1 MPGPGV
7 GNDLLQPPGG
17 LPAQDFRRPLVG
29 GDEHRRIPRPAG
41 LQLGGDLPAGDF
53 PGGVDDLFH
62 GVTVAAAQIE
72 HAAFA
77 ALVQMFQGQQMGF
90 RQIPD
95 VDIVPDAGAVGG
107 GIVVAVDADV
117 DRKSVV

>member
-17 LPAQDFRRPLVG
+17 LPAQDFRRSLVG

-53 PGGVDDLFH
+53 PGGVDD
-62 GVTVAAAQIE
+62 A
-72 HAAFA
+72 
-77 ALVQMFQGQQMGF
+77 
-90 RQIPD
+90 
-95 VDIVPDAGAVGG
+95 
-107 GIVVAVDADV
+107 VVAFVGQ
-117 DRKSVV
+117 SVGLDSDHELSKLGTVCLTTPQDWNDQIIFTKKRGINIANSRNDIHRG